1 MKVIESS
8 AAVVLEPTGTATAA
22 VIWLHGLG
30 ADGHDFVPIVPE
42 LGLPPALA
50 VRFIFPH
57 AAQRPVTLNGGMR
70 MRAWFDLLG
79 LNRNDAQDEAG
90 IRASAAEINVLID
103 AQVAAGVARSRIVI
117 AGFSMGGALALHTG
131 LRQAE
136 AVAGLM
142 ILSAYLPL
150 DKTVAAELTPAGRA
164 TPVLMCHGRQD
175 PILSLTMGTHSRD
188 LLRSLGVA
196 VEWHDYPMA
205 HEVSRPEI
213 GDISAW
219 LAARLR

>member
-1 MKVIESS
+1 MKIVETS
-8 AAVVLEPTGTATAA
+8 AAVVLEPAAAATAA

-42 LGLPPALA
+42 LGLAPTLS

-79 LNRNDAQDEAG
+79 LNRTDAQDEAG
-90 IRASAAEINVLID
+90 IRASALQID
-103 AQVAAGVARSRIVI
+103 ALIEAQVTAGVARERIVI
-117 AGFSMGGALALHTG
+117 AGFSQGGALALHAG
-131 LRQAE
+131 LRQQE
-136 AVAGLM
+136 RVAGLM
-142 ILSAYLPL
+142 ILSGYLPL
-150 DKTVAAELTPAGRA
+150 EKTLTAELTPAGRA

-175 PILSLTMGTHSRD
+175 PVLSLTMGTHSRD
-188 LLRSLGVA
+188 LLQALGVA

-213 GDISAW
+213 HDISVW

>member
-1 MKVIESS
+1 MRIVETS
-8 AAVVLEPTGTATAA
+8 ASVVLEPERAATAA

-42 LGLPPALA
+42 LGLPPTLC

-79 LNRNDAQDEAG
+79 LSRTDAQDEAG
-90 IRASAAEINVLID
+90 IRASALQINALIE
-103 AQVAAGVARSRIVI
+103 AQVSAGIARDRIVI
-117 AGFSMGGALALHTG
+117 AGFSQGGALALHTG
-131 LRQAE
+131 LRQQE
-136 AVAGLM
+136 KVAGLM
-142 ILSAYLPL
+142 ILSGYLPL
-150 DKTVAAELTPAGRA
+150 EKTVAAELSAAGRA

-175 PILSLTMGTHSRD
+175 PVLSLTMGTHSRD
-188 LLRSLGVA
+188 LLQGLGVA

-213 GDISAW
+213 GDISVW
-219 LAARLR
+219 LCARLG